1 MFFKLKKWDE
11 NMKVKEIMTEDVIYV
26 DKDEDLKHV
35 LDLMKKHD
43 ITKIPVVEDKKLF
56 GIITD
61 NVIAYKLGSI
71 RKRGISASRL
81 HASSV
86 TEKDIITIS
95 PNTSVKTILRM
106 VGQPGP
112 TMLPVVDKDKLV
124 GVITKADL
132 LPLVSSKKPL
142 TAIMQTPVLT
152 VSPDD
157 RVKHARRIMLDGNVA
172 RLPVVNQGKL
182 VGIIS
187 DMEIAFAYASLK
199 RSFSLGRQKH
209 QLEELLVK
217 DAMKTPVI
225 WTTPS
230 ITAAEAA
237 EIMDKHNVGA
247 LPILKDDALVGIVTR
262 TDVLKTIP
270 LK

>member
-1 MFFKLKKWDE
+1 M
-11 NMKVKEIMTEDVIYV
+11 MKVKDIMTKDVIYV

-35 LDLMKKHD
+35 LDLMKKHG
-43 ITKIPVVEDKKLF
+43 ITKIPVVENKKLC
-56 GIITD
+56 GIVTD
-61 NVIAYKLGSI
+61 NIIAYKLGSI
-71 RKRGISASRL
+71 RKRGVSTSRL

-86 TEKDIITIS
+86 TEKEISAIS
-95 PNTSVKTILRM
+95 PNVDVKTILKT

-132 LPLVSSKKPL
+132 LHLVDSKKSL
-142 TAIMQTPVLT
+142 NDLMQRAIIS

-157 RVKHARRIMLDGNVA
+157 RIIHARRIMIDKDVA

-187 DMEIAFAYASLK
+187 DFEIACAFASLK
-199 RSFSLGRQKH
+199 RSFSLGHQKH
-209 QLEELLVK
+209 QLDELLVK
-217 DAMKTPVI
+217 DVMKTPAV

-230 ITAAEAA
+230 TNAADAA
-237 EIMDKHNVGA
+237 KLMIKYNIGA
-247 LPILKDDALVGIVTR
+247 LPIIKDNTLVGIVTR
-262 TDVLKTIP
+262 TDLLKTIS
-270 LK
+270 L

>member
-1 MFFKLKKWDE
+1 M
-11 NMKVKEIMTEDVIYV
+11 
-26 DKDEDLKHV
+26 
-35 LDLMKKHD
+35 
-43 ITKIPVVEDKKLF
+43 
-56 GIITD
+56 
-61 NVIAYKLGSI
+61 IAYKLGSV
-71 RKRGISASRL
+71 RKKGVSASRL

-86 TEKDIITIS
+86 TEKDIITIG

-132 LPLVSSKKPL
+132 LPLVTSKKPL
-142 TAIMQTPVLT
+142 DTIMQKTVLT
-152 VSPDD
+152 VSPED
-157 RVKHARRIMLDGNVA
+157 RVKHARRIMLDEGVA
-172 RLPVVNQGKL
+172 RLPVVNKGKL

-209 QLEELLVK
+209 RLDELLVK
-217 DAMKTPVI
+217 EAMKTPVI

-230 ITAAEAA
+230 TTAVEAA
-237 EIMDKHNVGA
+237 EIMMKYDVGA
-247 LPILKDDALVGIVTR
+247 LPLLKNGAIVGIVTR